1 MSEQPQVVPAGGPG
15 EPVVELFE
23 DPAAFLAVA
32 EPVLGEAPVLTT
44 VVATVTRRA
53 VEHGGVVSSGPVW
66 WAVVRDGPGEGAA
79 VLGVAMRTL
88 PIAPHWVYVLPM
100 QPAAARALARA
111 LHARGE
117 EVTAVN
123 GATPAARD
131 LAEELARL
139 GGGVVRVEEHV
150 RLHLLGDL
158 VEPAPVPG
166 RLRVADRD
174 DLALALAW
182 FAAFEGDA
190 ARQAG
195 RDPHPAPPELSD
207 VDAMRQRIDQGR
219 VWLWED
225 EQGRVVHLS
234 AANPPAYGVA
244 RIGPVFTPP
253 EQRGR
258 GWASN
263 AVAEVSRMLRAQ
275 GNEVCLFTDQ
285 ANPTSNGVYARLGFR
300 PVVDLENLRIDPQP
314 RDGPRDGPR

>member
-1 MSEQPQVVPAGGPG
+1 MSEEPPVTSVGDPG
-15 EPVVELFE
+15 APVVELFE

-32 EPVLGEAPVLTT
+32 EHVLGADPVLTT
-44 VVATVTRRA
+44 VMATVTRRA

-66 WAVVRDGPGEGAA
+66 WAAVRASPGEGAP
-79 VLGVAMRTL
+79 VIGVAMRTL
-88 PIAPHWVYVLPM
+88 PVPPYWLYVLPM
-100 QPAAARALARA
+100 PPEAARALARA

-123 GATPAARD
+123 GAAPAARD

-139 GGGVVRVEEHV
+139 NGGVVRVEEHV

-158 VEPAPVPG
+158 LEPAPVPG
-166 RLRVADRD
+166 RLRVADQR
-174 DLALALAW
+174 DLALALEW

-195 RDPHPAPPELSD
+195 REPQPTPPELID
-207 VDAMRQRIDQGR
+207 VDAMRQRIAQGR

-234 AANPPAYGVA
+234 AANPPAFGVA
-244 RIGPVFTPP
+244 RVGPVYTPA

-263 AVAEVSRMLRAQ
+263 AVAEVARMLRAQ
-275 GNEVCLFTDQ
+275 GHEVCLFTDQ
-285 ANPTSNGVYARLGFR
+285 ANPTSNRIYAALGFR
-300 PVVDLENLRIDPQP
+300 PVVDMENLRIERQP
-314 RDGPRDGPR
+314 R